1 MFGSGKFPFFVDTLV
16 IYFCTTI
23 AAASGA
29 PGVSIES

>member
-1 MFGSGKFPFFVDTLV
+1 MFGSGKFPFFVDILV

-23 AAASGA
+23 AASGA